1 MPQSEGQEGRIIM
14 GVWGASCG
22 SEGPSGESGVPAGE
36 GGG

>member
-1 MPQSEGQEGRIIM
+1 MPQSEGQEDSIIV

-22 SEGPSGESGVPAGE
+22 SEVPSGESGVPAGE